1 MGRINILTPS
11 CTMDIVEKGRAVLA
25 TLAAIPDFYAR
36 LDCLASL
43 GPRDLTKLDKLFMAT
58 DLSGSELM
66 QLFADFRA
74 QAEPLMAAIA
84 LKRAVESIGY
94 DCAITFRATSR
105 L

>member
-1 MGRINILTPS
+1 MGG
-11 CTMDIVEKGRAVLA
+11 VEKGRAVLA

-58 DLSGSELM
+58 GMIDSELM

-74 QAEPLMAAIA
+74 QADPLMAAIA
-84 LKRAVESIGY
+84 LKRAVESIGFG
-94 DCAITFRATSR
+94 CVISVRATSR